1 MSKQPIYICENEYG
15 NDPCEFAVEG
25 RKIPAAEVTPAIDGK
40 PKCPG
45 KTRSGKD
52 CSSELVSIGIGPGPG
67 GSPNGWL
74 KRACIGGG
82 VLAVLV
88 LIAFAGYWM
97 LGSGGEP
104 LIKVE
109 PATLIF
115 PRTEAGTASAN
126 LRVRNN
132 GDGELIIE
140 RIEANPSVFSTS
152 KDEMQVEPNDAA
164 TLFVHF
170 KSPST
175 EKMEG
180 ELLLYSNAPGSPSA
194 IRLVANHDPWSVYQ
208 KLETSSKILSTEP

>member
-1 MSKQPIYICENEYG
+1 MSKRSIYICEENMYG
-15 NDPCEFAVEG
+15 NDPCESDGNEISDIDNEISFDMDG
-25 RKIPAAEVTPAIDGK
+25 TPRC
-40 PKCPG
+40 PK

-52 CSSELVSIGIGPGPG
+52 CG
-67 GSPNGWL
+67 GKLRFIRTIDPLG
-74 KRACIGGG
+74 KRALIGGC
-82 VLAVLV
+82 VLAALV

-97 LGSGGEP
+97 MGGEGEP
-104 LIKVE
+104 LMKVE

-115 PRTEAGTASAN
+115 PRAEAGTASAN